1 MLPDFSSAT
10 SVTDGLPRDT
20 LIGRLNIDGR
30 KLRIILGSLWI
41 LDSILQMQPKMFGSS
56 FISMVIGPNAQGQ
69 PHFISSSITGMASF
83 LSHYVVLWNSVFAIT
98 QLAIGLGIIFKKTT
112 KSALILSFLWSFGV
126 WWFGEGFGGIL
137 RGDTSALMGA
147 PGAVVLYAFL
157 GVLLWPCAKNTDDN
171 RKHGIESSSASQGPL
186 SAVGGLWFWAALW
199 TFFAIL
205 QLLPDN
211 RSSNWLHDSIGGM
224 ALGEPNWYA
233 NILKSLANLFSGLGL
248 QSSLILASLFL
259 LVGIG
264 PFISRK
270 PSKFIIGGAFLSLV
284 FWAVGEAFGMI
295 LTGMGTDLNTGPLII
310 LLAVAYLP
318 TKTLESKSEVLV
330 SSAFTRKPKWAAVGL
345 MGLILIPTS
354 VSVLPVQAFASTSS
368 PHDMSGMVMA
378 GTSVITPYHS
388 KMNMAGMAG
397 LGVTTTNWK
406 YVGPPLPQYEVS
418 ILNTVSNDT
427 DHGHKMQTPNCMTP
441 PTASQVLG
449 AVEYVQTTSAAVAKY
464 KNLSAAVAD
473 GYIPITSTIYPVV
486 HYINLKY
493 MNKQDLLNPTHI
505 DSLVYAFTPYGPVLV
520 AAMYLMPG
528 RGSGPMPYGCLVQW
542 HAHTNLCY
550 SNTNFQI
557 SGFLPCPFGTHY
569 DGPTPMMTHVWQV
582 PVPGGPLA
590 IDPSDLQ
597 VVQAAI
603 MAQEQGLAP
612 AANPIP
618 VKYTSQVVS
627 SQ

>member
-1 MLPDFSSAT
+1 
-10 SVTDGLPRDT
+10 
-20 LIGRLNIDGR
+20 
-30 KLRIILGSLWI
+30 
-41 LDSILQMQPKMFGSS
+41 
-56 FISMVIGPNAQGQ
+56 
-69 PHFISSSITGMASF
+69 
-83 LSHYVVLWNSVFAIT
+83 
-98 QLAIGLGIIFKKTT
+98 
-112 KSALILSFLWSFGV
+112 
-126 WWFGEGFGGIL
+126 
-137 RGDTSALMGA
+137 
-147 PGAVVLYAFL
+147 
-157 GVLLWPCAKNTDDN
+157 
-171 RKHGIESSSASQGPL
+171 
-186 SAVGGLWFWAALW
+186 
-199 TFFAIL
+199 
-205 QLLPDN
+205 
-211 RSSNWLHDSIGGM
+211 
-224 ALGEPNWYA
+224 
-233 NILKSLANLFSGLGL
+233 
-248 QSSLILASLFL
+248 
-259 LVGIG
+259 
-264 PFISRK
+264 
-270 PSKFIIGGAFLSLV
+270 
-284 FWAVGEAFGMI
+284 
-295 LTGMGTDLNTGPLII
+295 
-310 LLAVAYLP
+310 
-318 TKTLESKSEVLV
+318 
-330 SSAFTRKPKWAAVGL
+330 

-397 LGVTTTNWK
+397 LGVTTANWK

-618 VKYTSQVVS
+618 VKYTSQIVS

>member
-270 PSKFIIGGAFLSLV
+270 PSKFIIGGGVVISSFLGSRGSIRNDINWNGNGPKYWPPHYFAGRCLFAYQDLGIKV
-284 FWAVGEAFGMI
+284 RGSSFFSFYKKTKVGGSWPY
-295 LTGMGTDLNTGPLII
+295 GTNLNT
-310 LLAVAYLP
+310 
-318 TKTLESKSEVLV
+318 
-330 SSAFTRKPKWAAVGL
+330 
-345 MGLILIPTS
+345 
-354 VSVLPVQAFASTSS
+354 
-368 PHDMSGMVMA
+368 H
-378 GTSVITPYHS
+378 
-388 KMNMAGMAG
+388 
-397 LGVTTTNWK
+397 
-406 YVGPPLPQYEVS
+406 
-418 ILNTVSNDT
+418 
-427 DHGHKMQTPNCMTP
+427 
-441 PTASQVLG
+441 
-449 AVEYVQTTSAAVAKY
+449 
-464 KNLSAAVAD
+464 
-473 GYIPITSTIYPVV
+473 
-486 HYINLKY
+486 
-493 MNKQDLLNPTHI
+493 
-505 DSLVYAFTPYGPVLV
+505 
-520 AAMYLMPG
+520 
-528 RGSGPMPYGCLVQW
+528 
-542 HAHTNLCY
+542 
-550 SNTNFQI
+550 
-557 SGFLPCPFGTHY
+557 
-569 DGPTPMMTHVWQV
+569 
-582 PVPGGPLA
+582 
-590 IDPSDLQ
+590 
-597 VVQAAI
+597 
-603 MAQEQGLAP
+603 
-612 AANPIP
+612 
-618 VKYTSQVVS
+618 
-627 SQ
+627 